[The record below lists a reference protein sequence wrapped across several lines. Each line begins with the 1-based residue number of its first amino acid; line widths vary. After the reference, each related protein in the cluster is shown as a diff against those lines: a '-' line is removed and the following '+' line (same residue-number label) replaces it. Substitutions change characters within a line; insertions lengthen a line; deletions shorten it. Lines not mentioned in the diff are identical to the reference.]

1 MGSFFAELTSGGAM
15 PALQTTWSFAQQKH
29 RVIADNIANIST
41 PNYKAKRLDYGAF
54 QSALGEALEERKG
67 KPKAPFVLKASDQ
80 FRMNERGQLET
91 TPSIK
96 PGRNGVF
103 HDGTNLSIEAEM
115 SDLAANAMLHE
126 MTTTLVNGY
135 FGSLRKAISGRL

>member
-1 MGSFFAELTSGGAM
+1 MGSFFSELTNGGAM

-41 PNYKAKRLDYGAF
+41 PNYKAKRLDYGEF
-54 QSALGEALEERKG
+54 QAALGEALEDRKG
-67 KPKAPFVLKASDQ
+67 KAKAPFVLKGSDQ
-80 FRMNERGQLET
+80 FRMNDMGHLET
-91 TPSIK
+91 TPTVK
-96 PGRNGVF
+96 PSRNGVF

-135 FGSLRKAISGRL
+135 FGSLRKAISGRV

>member
-1 MGSFFAELTSGGAM
+1 M
-15 PALQTTWSFAQQKH
+15 QTTWSFAQQKH

-41 PNYKAKRLDYGAF
+41 PNYKAKRLDYGEF
-54 QSALGEALEERKG
+54 QAALSEALDERKG
-67 KPKAPFVLKASDQ
+67 KPKTPFVIKAGDQ
-80 FRMNERGQLET
+80 FRTNEKGQLVT
-91 TPSIK
+91 TPTVK
-96 PGRNGVF
+96 PSRNGVF

-135 FGSLRKAISGRL
+135 YGALRKAISGRV

>member
-1 MGSFFAELTSGGAM
+1 M

-41 PNYKAKRLDYGAF
+41 PNYKAKRLDYGEF
-54 QSALGEALEERKG
+54 QSALGKALDERKG
-67 KPKAPFVLKASDQ
+67 KPKTPFVLRASDQ
-80 FRMNERGQLET
+80 FHTNERGQLQT
-91 TPSIK
+91 TPKVK

-103 HDGTNLSIEAEM
+103 HDGTNLSIESEM

-135 FGSLRKAISGRL
+135 FGALRKAISGRV